1 MSLQDIICTFKYVE
15 LIISSILIT
24 LKTNGAAIPEWKNET
39 SHY

>member
-24 LKTNGAAIPEWKNET
+24 LKTTDIYSGFLFM
-39 SHY
+39 S